1 MKIIAEKDFKYVKFM
16 ACFFVLLGAFGLL
29 LSGLQIK
36 RETFE
41 LVMGQA
47 GLLGVLLL
55 ISLDRAGELQEDAK
69 KINKTAPLFIM
80 AGFLLSWAFQWY
92 REVARQYGIAVTPGA
107 GQVKVPDLAIISWD
121 TAIIIV
127 SIILLGPL
135 VEEIL
140 FRFIGLGLVR
150 RAVKPNGAV
159 LFTGVW
165 MIVISAIFALL
176 HSPEPAAFV
185 IYFISGIIY
194 SLIYLKYGLFASI
207 LVHAAG
213 NAGVFIL

>member
-1 MKIIAEKDFKYVKFM
+1 M
-16 ACFFVLLGAFGLL
+16 L
-29 LSGLQIK
+29 LSGMQVK

-55 ISLDRAGELQEDAK
+55 VSLDRTGELLEEAQ

-80 AGFLLSWAFQWY
+80 AGLLLSRAFQWY
-92 REVARQYGIAVTPGA
+92 RELARQYGIAVAPGA
-107 GQVKVPDLAIISWD
+107 SQVKVPDLAVINWD
-121 TAIIIV
+121 TAIMIV

-135 VEEIL
+135 LEEIL

-150 RAVKPNGAV
+150 RAVKPGRAV

-165 MIVISAIFALL
+165 MMAISAIFALL
-176 HSPEPAAFV
+176 HGPEPAAFAL
-185 IYFISGIIY
+185 YFISGIIY
-194 SLIYLKYGLFASI
+194 SLTYLKYGLFASI

-213 NAGVFIL
+213 NAGVFIF